1 MRLAAEGWLVCFND
15 PRSQSLETCKNSS
28 SESRKEAT
36 DRMMEVLSAKT
47 KTGIGFWNVC
57 TMYETGKLAQVPAEM
72 RRYKLHIL
80 GGEPEKVDCIG
91 RGGGGRRRQLEKQC
105 SIRGAKTT
113 NTKRELP

>member
-1 MRLAAEGWLVCFND
+1 MDDNNKSCVHPWRMRLAAEGWLVCFND

-57 TMYETGKLAQVPAEM
+57 TMYETGKLAQVPTEM
-72 RRYKLHIL
+72 RRHKLHIL
-80 GGEPEKVDCIG
+80 G
-91 RGGGGRRRQLEKQC
+91 
-105 SIRGAKTT
+105 
-113 NTKRELP
+113 

>member
-1 MRLAAEGWLVCFND
+1 MNG
-15 PRSQSLETCKNSS
+15 S

-36 DRMMEVLSAKT
+36 DRKTEVLSAKK

-57 TMYETGKLAQVPAEM
+57 TMYETGTLAQVPAEM

-91 RGGGGRRRQLEKQC
+91 RGGGQ
-105 SIRGAKTT
+105 TT
-113 NTKRELP
+113 TTGETMLYSGCEDNQYQEGVAIILWKGMKK